1 MIHKYYVNDILLF
14 LFLRFV
20 FSSAIFHS
28 KRLQLQII
36 HDTGNGYILKSS
48 ISPELLL
55 LRGGSEE
62 NNEPNAKSGLWSS
75 INNVFQMNLNAKD
88 ELGNDDTN
96 RIIHLD
102 KRRLLSSLGGGEALM
117 QVDDEDATN
126 GDILVSD
133 EILPHDPEISDHA
146 EIDDDMKN
154 NSGHESVP
162 DMQATE
168 MDEFHDDVHAD
179 GSVEEMKN
187 VNDRSMRS
195 HALDPFQPQ
204 LEDQQSIKESIDEIV
219 REEWNMVPDTEVE
232 DEGNDF
238 HEVAGASTGK
248 SKDRMNVHKQAKMKT
263 SNTKLSEVEDTSTY
277 FSNDKISEQK
287 EDYIMNLD
295 DTINPTQIDS
305 PSVEVSA
312 DSSSNA
318 YVSSGLWPA
327 IDIVSSMGL
336 SMRYS
341 DLRISKKLRGVRK
354 AAAHYTGMH
363 GILSGKGKSWGA
375 NLDTNDSVPLNE
387 EEIIQVRRRI
397 AAIEN
402 ARKKVAAIS
411 ASATAR
417 VQQRTNQGPYA
428 HIPRWRRP
436 FARFK
441 RQNQNVTS
449 IDDQIPKGVTEESS
463 REKIEKTPVND
474 VSSVEIEQVQQIDR
488 RIEEGKRRIYELQ
501 CQKDEIQ
508 RRPNPLYSYTQG
520 RNTTNATFT
529 RKFNFPTDNLVS
541 EYLDDLFSSGR
552 ILKLNHTDL
561 WRQDLD
567 ATEDEDDDIGSEILN
582 SSTNGKQSNENKTFG
597 NEKRGNGAAGGS
609 WLLRQSIGTGVSLGE
624 KIGEAVETA
633 AYKGV
638 CNAIMGIL
646 ARSISALHGVNV
658 MKHADIR
665 IFVESAP
672 DLPPV
677 SKSVLNNEDYARE
690 AIGKAVRKGSK
701 KKKSRKQKV
710 YVYGS
715 GDETFL
721 QRDAVVET
729 LISHCQIS
737 APLLKLFPLAWQR
750 ALLGNIITLI
760 AAIVSDFADGVQ
772 FQILGHQ
779 LSFAFQPITEAD
791 MIKHIGL
798 EGLRFNHRRSKPE
811 DFEAAV
817 RATAEDISINLSFL
831 DRWHERVLG
840 GDLLRAQIG
849 NLIARVVLTL
859 VDEVLHSARM
869 DLWCNQANGPR
880 IVAGLEYR
888 TKTNDF

>member
-1 MIHKYYVNDILLF
+1 
-14 LFLRFV
+14 
-20 FSSAIFHS
+20 
-28 KRLQLQII
+28 
-36 HDTGNGYILKSS
+36 
-48 ISPELLL
+48 
-55 LRGGSEE
+55 
-62 NNEPNAKSGLWSS
+62 
-75 INNVFQMNLNAKD
+75 
-88 ELGNDDTN
+88 
-96 RIIHLD
+96 
-102 KRRLLSSLGGGEALM
+102 
-117 QVDDEDATN
+117 
-126 GDILVSD
+126 
-133 EILPHDPEISDHA
+133 
-146 EIDDDMKN
+146 
-154 NSGHESVP
+154 
-162 DMQATE
+162 
-168 MDEFHDDVHAD
+168 
-179 GSVEEMKN
+179 
-187 VNDRSMRS
+187 
-195 HALDPFQPQ
+195 
-204 LEDQQSIKESIDEIV
+204 
-219 REEWNMVPDTEVE
+219 
-232 DEGNDF
+232 
-238 HEVAGASTGK
+238 
-248 SKDRMNVHKQAKMKT
+248 
-263 SNTKLSEVEDTSTY
+263 
-277 FSNDKISEQK
+277 
-287 EDYIMNLD
+287 
-295 DTINPTQIDS
+295 
-305 PSVEVSA
+305 
-312 DSSSNA
+312 
-318 YVSSGLWPA
+318 
-327 IDIVSSMGL
+327 MGL
-336 SMRYS
+336 SLRYS
-341 DLRISKKLRGVRK
+341 DLRLSKKLRGVRK
-354 AAAHYTGMH
+354 AAAYYTGMH
-363 GILSGKGKSWGA
+363 GVLSGKGKSWGPKTE
-375 NLDTNDSVPLNE
+375 TNDSVPLND
-387 EEIIQVRRRI
+387 EEIVQVRRRI

-411 ASATAR
+411 ASATVMA
-417 VQQRTNQGPYA
+417 QQRGNQGAYA

-436 FARFK
+436 FARLK
-441 RQNQNVTS
+441 RQPVNVTS
-449 IDDQIPKGVTEESS
+449 FDNQPPTIITQETPT
-463 REKIEKTPVND
+463 EKIERPQVKK
-474 VSSVEIEQVQQIDR
+474 VSNVELEQVQQIDR
-488 RIEEGKRRIYELQ
+488 LIEEGKRRIYELQ
-501 CQKDEIQ
+501 CQKDEMQ
-508 RRPNPLYSYTQG
+508 RRPNPLYNYAEK
-520 RNTTNATFT
+520 RNATNATFS

-541 EYLDDLFSSGR
+541 EYLEDLFSSGR
-552 ILKLNHTDL
+552 ILKMNHTDL

-567 ATEDEDDDIGSEILN
+567 DTDDEEEGVGSDIPN
-582 SSTNGKQSNENKTFG
+582 SSISGKPLSENKNFG
-597 NEKRGNGAAGGS
+597 NEKKGNGAAGGS
-609 WLLRQSIGTGVSLGE
+609 WLLRQTIGTGVSLGE

-672 DLPPV
+672 DLPPA
-677 SKSVLNNEDYARE
+677 SKSVLSNEDYARE
-690 AIGKAVRKGSK
+690 AINKAVRKGSK

-710 YVYGS
+710 YAYGS
-715 GDETFL
+715 DDETFL

-760 AAIVSDFADGVQ
+760 AAIISDFADGVQ

-888 TKTNDF
+888 TKSNES